1 MAVDRPSTRLGAG
14 PVRIALT
21 RLVVAAVT
29 ALPLIAACSAG
40 APGLPSQQTGTKP
53 FHLVEAS
60 IDDIHAAYRSG
71 QLTARKLVELYLARI
86 DAYDK
91 KGPALNAII
100 TINPKALEE
109 ADRLDK
115 AFASTGPVG
124 ALHGIPIVLKDQVDA
139 AGMPTTLG
147 SVLFE
152 DYQPSADAFVTQKL
166 KNAGAI
172 ILAKTT
178 LGELGGGDTHGSLF
192 GSTRNPYALDRTVG
206 GSSGGSGASVAANFA
221 TAGIGQE
228 ANASIRRPSGWNS
241 IVGMRPTEGLV
252 SRSGVYD
259 GWPQVFGS
267 LGPMARSVAD
277 VARVLDAMVGYDAE
291 DPVTAL
297 GVGHAPKT
305 YTAMLDRDGLRDAR
319 IGVLRESI
327 GLQSE
332 PGSED
337 FAKVTA
343 VFDRALGELKGLGAT
358 LVDPIVIPGLKESLA
373 KRASSPSDVEESWKL
388 YFARGANA
396 PFKSRAEMLRSPEF
410 AKVIQIAK
418 NRFAAPLDPE
428 RHYQYVTARDALM
441 VSVMKVMADNRL
453 DAIVHK
459 TVEHQPTLIKDG
471 VNPPFVSQKGVPNL
485 NTFLVYVPVITV
497 PAGLTSDNLPAGITF
512 MGRPYEDG
520 TLIRLAYA
528 YEQAGQHRKPP
539 MTTPALPGEP

>member
-1 MAVDRPSTRLGAG
+1 MNRFASQWPC
-14 PVRIALT
+14 AL
-21 RLVVAAVT
+21 LAA
-29 ALPLIAACSAG
+29 ALLLASGCSAG
-40 APGLPSQQTGTKP
+40 APGLPSQTADTAP
-53 FHLVEAS
+53 FHLIEAS
-60 IDDIHAAYRSG
+60 ISDIHAAYRSK
-71 QLTARKLVELYLARI
+71 QLTTRRLVEMYLARI

-91 KGPALNAII
+91 KGPSINAII
-100 TINPKALEE
+100 TINPRALEE

-115 AFASTGPVG
+115 AFASSGPVG
-124 ALHGIPIVLKDQVDA
+124 PLHGIPILLKDQVDA
-139 AGMPTTLG
+139 EGMPTTLG
-147 SVLFE
+147 SVLFK
-152 DYQPSADAFVTQKL
+152 DYRPAGDAFVTKKL
-166 KNAGAI
+166 KDAGAI
-172 ILAKTT
+172 VLGKTT

-221 TAGIGQE
+221 AAAIGQE

-277 VARVLDAMVGYDAE
+277 AAAILDAIVGYDAE

-297 GVGHAPKT
+297 GTSHIPKT
-305 YTAMLDRDGLRDAR
+305 YTAMLDRDGLKGAR
-319 IGVLRESI
+319 IGILRESI
-327 GLQSE
+327 GLQAE
-332 PGSED
+332 PTSED

-343 VFDRALGELKGLGAT
+343 SFDRAVGELKGLGAT
-358 LVDPIVIPGLKESLA
+358 LVDPLVIPGLKEALP
-373 KRASSPSDVEESWKL
+373 KRASGPSEVEESWTL
-388 YFARGANA
+388 FFARGSNA
-396 PFKSRAEMLRSPEF
+396 PFKSRADMLRSPEF
-410 AKVIQIAK
+410 AKVGQIAK
-418 NRFAAPLDPE
+418 NRLQAPLDAQ
-428 RHYQYVTARDALM
+428 RHYDYLKARDALM

-497 PAGLTSDNLPAGITF
+497 PAGFTSDNLPVGITF

-520 TLIRLAYA
+520 TMIKLAYA
-528 YEQAGQHRKPP
+528 YEQGTHHRRAPE
-539 MTTPALPGEP
+539 TTPKLANEP